1 MIIIPTLLCI
11 LSLSPQDIH
20 LTSEQQSAILV
31 EAQTAYDS
39 AVQLQTSDP
48 VASKDLF
55 RRAANRYQLL
65 VDDGI
70 ENGKLW
76 YDLGNAQLQSNEIG
90 EAIAAYR
97 SSQRYMPSD
106 RRLQTNLEYART
118 LVTNNMASKDTTS
131 ILKRLAFWHESLPT
145 QLRLG
150 LGIIFWFACWSIVS
164 VRLFRSVPGFKTL
177 SISLGCIALALGISV
192 GIDISDQY
200 QNHGVLTAKEVIVR
214 KGNGVNY
221 APLFQEPM
229 NEGVEFE
236 ILGRRSDWLH
246 IKLQNGSTGWI
257 QKDDAQIVTLDSAL
271 TGKHI

>member
-1 MIIIPTLLCI
+1 MILIPALLCI
-11 LSLSPQDIH
+11 LASSPQDIH
-20 LTSEQQSAILV
+20 LSNDQQDAVLT
-31 EAQTAYDS
+31 EAQNAYDN
-39 AVQLQTSDP
+39 AVLLQTSDP

-76 YDLGNAQLQSNEIG
+76 YNLGNAQLQVGEIG

-106 RRLQTNLEYART
+106 GRLQANLEYART
-118 LVTNNMASKDTTS
+118 LVTNPITAKGTSS

-145 QLRLG
+145 QVRLG
-150 LGIIFWFACWSIVS
+150 VGITFWFACWALVS
-164 VRLFRSVPGFKTL
+164 VRLFRRVPGFKTI
-177 SISLGCIALALGISV
+177 SISLGCIALSLGVSV

-214 KGNGVNY
+214 KGNGLSY
-221 APLFQEPM
+221 APMLKDPLH
-229 NEGVEFE
+229 EGIEFD
-236 ILGRRSDWLH
+236 IIQQRPDWLH
-246 IKLQNGSTGWI
+246 IKLPNGSTGWI
-257 QKDDAQIVTLDSAL
+257 QEEDAQIVTLDL
-271 TGKHI
+271 TLTERL